1 MTEDLI
7 IVTGGAGFIGSS
19 LLDFLVHNQNSDIWV
34 IDSLTY
40 ASDKGK
46 IPKSRNIKLIKK
58 SISNFDDMKK
68 VFTHAKEEYQKISV
82 IHLAAE
88 SHVDRSIKSGALFIE
103 TNVLG
108 TQNLLELSSKVGV
121 QRFVHISTDE
131 VYGEVAKGESIES
144 DYLKPSS
151 AYAASKAASDLLVLA
166 QVRTHGLHAVITRCT
181 NNFGP
186 NQAPEKF
193 VPRVIN
199 RLINNQPVPVYGNG
213 EQVRE
218 WISVS
223 DHVNGIWSAFN
234 AGKSGEIY
242 NFGSGWRKTN
252 LEIVSIIAE
261 VLQVKPRIDFVNDR
275 PGHDTRYAVNSSKS
289 KEDLGWI
296 ANDLTEKTFVDTVKE
311 LANISLSARG
321 KKRFDEM
328 ESFYAN

>member
-1 MTEDLI
+1 MNKDLL

-19 LLDFLVHNQNSDIWV
+19 MLKFLVNYDNRDIWV

-40 ASDKGK
+40 ASDESK
-46 IPKSRNIKLIKK
+46 IPNSKKIKLIKK
-58 SISNFDDMKK
+58 SISQFSQMEK
-68 VFTHAKEEYQKISV
+68 VFNRAKEEYQNIKV

-88 SHVDRSIKSGALFIE
+88 SHVDRSIKAGGLFIE

-108 TQNLLELSSKVGV
+108 TQNLLEMSSRIGV
-121 QRFVHISTDE
+121 QRFVHVSTDE
-131 VYGEVAKGESIES
+131 VYGEVVNGESIES
-144 DYLKPSS
+144 DCLQPSS
-151 AYAASKAASDLLVLA
+151 AYAASKAASDFLVLA
-166 QVRTHGLHAVITRCT
+166 QVRTHGLDAIITRCT
-181 NNFGP
+181 NNFGS

-199 RLINNQPVPVYGNG
+199 RLIHNQPVPVYGNG

-234 AGKSGEIY
+234 SGASGEIY

-252 LEIVSIIAE
+252 LEIISLISE
-261 VLQVKPRIDFVNDR
+261 VLEIDPKIDFVKDR
-275 PGHDTRYAVNSSKS
+275 PGHDTRYAVSSTKS
-289 KEDLGWI
+289 KEHLGWMI
-296 ANDLTEKTFVDTVKE
+296 NELTEKAFIDTVKNI
-311 LANISLSARG
+311 AKISLSTKG
-321 KKRFDEM
+321 KKRFHEM